1 MERVTIR
8 VEVAYACP
16 DRQRIISVLLE
27 EGSTLEAAVIKSGVL
42 EAFPEIDLES
52 QATGIF
58 GHLRPGDHVLRDGD
72 RVEIYRALLADPRD
86 ARRERSKA
94 RN

>member
-1 MERVTIR
+1 MEQRTIR
-8 VEVAYACP
+8 VEVAFARP
-16 DRQRIISVLLE
+16 DKQRIISVSLE
-27 EGSTLEAAVIKSGVL
+27 EGSTLEAAVIKSGLL

-58 GHLRPGDHVLRDGD
+58 GVLRPGDHILRDGD
-72 RVEIYRALLADPRD
+72 RVEIYRSLLADPRD